1 MAGINTF
8 KIIIV
13 IAIIFST
20 TFSCSRN
27 REKEKT
33 EQKLPAEKGTEDDG
47 LIDSSLD
54 EQYYE
59 NEFEKIVNEVGT
71 IQEFT
76 PETFVTI
83 TILYR
88 KMTRTWLDEAKALSP
103 EEQKNYLDEEN
114 LSFFN
119 AFEITE
125 EQFIKYSQEN
135 IDELNN
141 YMEEHPELISE
152 LQEY

>member
-1 MAGINTF
+1 MTSINTF
-8 KIIIV
+8 RIIIV

-20 TFSCSRN
+20 TLSCSRN

-33 EQKLPAEKGTEDDG
+33 EQKLPAEKETEDDE

-59 NEFEKIVNEVGT
+59 NEFEKIVNDVGK
-71 IQEFT
+71 IQKFT

-88 KMTRTWLDEAKALSP
+88 KMTRKWLDEAMALP
-103 EEQKNYLDEEN
+103 AEEQKNYLDEEN
-114 LSFFN
+114 VSFFN
-119 AFEITE
+119 AFGITE
-125 EQFIKYSQEN
+125 EQFIKYSQAN
-135 IDELNN
+135 IDELNK

-152 LQEY
+152 LQE

>member
-1 MAGINTF
+1 MNIINTF

-13 IAIIFST
+13 IAVIFST
-20 TFSCSRN
+20 TLSCSRN

-33 EQKLPAEKGTEDDG
+33 EQKLPAEKETEEDHQ
-47 LIDSSLD
+47 LDSSRD

-59 NEFEKIVNEVGT
+59 NEFEKIVNDIGK

-88 KMTRTWLDEAKALSP
+88 KMTRKWLDEAMALSS
-103 EEQKNYLDEEN
+103 EEQKNFLDGEN

-119 AFEITE
+119 AFGITE
-125 EQFIKYSQEN
+125 GQFIKYSQEN
-135 IDELNN
+135 IDELNK

-152 LQEY
+152 MQE

>member
-1 MAGINTF
+1 MASINTF

-13 IAIIFST
+13 IAIIIST
-20 TFSCSRN
+20 TLSCSRD

-33 EQKLPAEKGTEDDG
+33 EQKLPAERETEEDHPF
-47 LIDSSLD
+47 DSSRD

-59 NEFEKIVNEVGT
+59 NEFEKIVSEVGT
-71 IQEFT
+71 IKDFT

-88 KMTRTWLDEAKALSP
+88 KMTRKWLDETMALPP
-103 EEQKNYLDEEN
+103 EKQKNYLDEEN

-119 AFEITE
+119 TFGITE

-135 IDELNN
+135 IDELNK
-141 YMEEHPELISE
+141 YMKEHPELIPE
-152 LQEY
+152 LQE